1 MCNERSKKRKM
12 SKLLDTETPMK
23 DGEWLVIA
31 AVFLAV
37 IALVFLAM
45 AVDRLP

>member
-1 MCNERSKKRKM
+1 MRREKKKRRM
-12 SKLLDTETPMK
+12 SRLLDTQTPMK
-23 DGEWLVIA
+23 DGEWLVIGA
-31 AVFLAV
+31 LILAV